1 MLIDDVLASDGKNCT
16 RDVAIGK
23 LENRTVLLTGAS
35 GLIGTHFLFAL
46 HYLQTVLRVN
56 VKVIAIVNRGIPEHL
71 VKLSTTNAIQFIQ
84 GDLAKEA
91 FVCNL
96 PQADVIVH
104 AATYGQPGMFMDFPE
119 STIKLNT
126 YVTAVLLE
134 RVLKKNGKFL
144 FISSSEVYSGLT
156 TTPFLETKMG
166 STTPDHPRAC
176 YIEAKRCGEA
186 VVNVYRNKGCSA
198 TSARLSLAYG
208 PGTRRGDRRVINNF
222 VEKAL
227 LQKEIVLLDNGEAKR
242 TYCYVSDA
250 VNMMLRILLEG
261 KEFVYNVGGVSSVTI
276 ADLARLV
283 GKIVGV
289 NVIFPQHKGGGDSC
303 APDIVQLDIAR
314 YTAEFGERE
323 FVSLETGVRNII
335 EWQKNLYNVG

>member
-1 MLIDDVLASDGKNCT
+1 MLKSDVLASDGKNCSL
-16 RDVAIGK
+16 DVATDQ

-35 GLIGTHFLFAL
+35 GLIGTHFLCAL
-46 HYLQTVLRVN
+46 HYLQTVLSVN

-71 VKLSTTNAIQFIQ
+71 VSLSTSNAIQFIQ
-84 GDLAKEA
+84 GDLATEA
-91 FVCNL
+91 FVCDL
-96 PQADVIVH
+96 PPADVIVH
-104 AATYGQPGMFMDFPE
+104 AATYGQPGMFMDYPE
-119 STIKLNT
+119 ITIKLNT
-126 YVTAVLLE
+126 YVTSVLLE
-134 RVLKKNGKFL
+134 KVLNKNGRFL

-156 TTPFLETKMG
+156 TTPFSETKMG

-186 VVNVYRNKGCSA
+186 VVNVYRNKSCSA

-227 LQKEIVLLDNGEAKR
+227 LQKKITLLDNGEAKR

-261 KEFVYNVGGVSSVTI
+261 QESVYNVGGVSSVTI

-289 NVIFPQHKGGGDSC
+289 NVIFPQHGGGGDSC
-303 APDIVQLDIAR
+303 APEVVRLDIAR

-323 FVSLETGVRNII
+323 FVGLETGLRNII
-335 EWQKNLYNVG
+335 EWQKNLYSVE

>member
-1 MLIDDVLASDGKNCT
+1 
-16 RDVAIGK
+16 
-23 LENRTVLLTGAS
+23 
-35 GLIGTHFLFAL
+35 
-46 HYLQTVLRVN
+46 
-56 VKVIAIVNRGIPEHL
+56 
-71 VKLSTTNAIQFIQ
+71 
-84 GDLAKEA
+84 
-91 FVCNL
+91 
-96 PQADVIVH
+96 
-104 AATYGQPGMFMDFPE
+104 
-119 STIKLNT
+119 
-126 YVTAVLLE
+126 
-134 RVLKKNGKFL
+134 
-144 FISSSEVYSGLT
+144 
-156 TTPFLETKMG
+156 MG

-186 VVNVYRNKGCSA
+186 VVNVYRNKSCSA

-227 LQKEIVLLDNGEAKR
+227 LQKKITLLDNGEAKR

-261 KEFVYNVGGVSSVTI
+261 QESVYNVGGVSSVTI

-289 NVIFPQHKGGGDSC
+289 NVIFPQHGGGGDSC
-303 APDIVQLDIAR
+303 APEVVRLDIAR

-323 FVSLETGVRNII
+323 FVGLETGLRNII
-335 EWQKNLYNVG
+335 EWQKNLYSVE

>member
-1 MLIDDVLASDGKNCT
+1 MLNNDVLASDGKNCT
-16 RDVAIGK
+16 LDVAIDQ

-35 GLIGTHFLFAL
+35 GLIGTHFLYAL
-46 HYLQTVLRVN
+46 HYLQTVLSVN

-71 VKLSTTNAIQFIQ
+71 ARLSSTNAIQFIQ

-96 PQADVIVH
+96 PPADVIVH
-104 AATYGQPGMFMDFPE
+104 AATYGQPGMFMDYPE
-119 STIKLNT
+119 TTIKLNT
-126 YVTAVLLE
+126 YVTSVLLE
-134 RVLKKNGKFL
+134 KVLIKNGNFL

-156 TTPFLETKMG
+156 TTPFSETKMG

-227 LQKEIVLLDNGEAKR
+227 LQKEIALLDNGEAKR

-250 VNMMLRILLEG
+250 VNMMLHILLEG
-261 KEFVYNVGGVSSVTI
+261 KESVYNVGGVSSVTI

-289 NVIFPQHKGGGDSC
+289 NVVFPQRGGNGDSR
-303 APDIVQLDIAR
+303 APEVVRLDISR
-314 YTAEFGERE
+314 YTFEFGERE
-323 FVSLETGVRNII
+323 FIGLETGVRNII

>member
-1 MLIDDVLASDGKNCT
+1 MLIDDVLVSDGKNCT
-16 RDVAIGK
+16 RDVAIDK
-23 LENRTVLLTGAS
+23 LENMTVILTGAS
-35 GLIGTHFLFAL
+35 GLIGTHFLYAL

-71 VKLSTTNAIQFIQ
+71 VKLSNANAIQFIQ

-91 FVCNL
+91 FVGNL
-96 PQADVIVH
+96 PPADVIVH

-119 STIKLNT
+119 ITIKLNT
-126 YVTAVLLE
+126 YVTSVLLE
-134 RVLKKNGKFL
+134 KVLKKTGNFL

-186 VVNVYRNKGCSA
+186 VVNVYRNKGRSA

-208 PGTRRGDRRVINNF
+208 PGTRRGDKRVINNF

-227 LQKEIVLLDNGEAKR
+227 LQKEITLLDNGEARR

-250 VNMMLRILLEG
+250 VNMMWRILLEG
-261 KEFVYNVGGVSSVTI
+261 KESVYNIGGISSVTI

-283 GKIVGV
+283 GNIVGV
-289 NVIFPQHKGGGDSC
+289 NVIFPQHRGGGDSC
-303 APDIVQLDIAR
+303 APDVVQLDLTR
-314 YTAEFGERE
+314 YISEFGEIE
-323 FVSLETGVRNII
+323 FVGLEQGVRNII
-335 EWQKNLYNVG
+335 EWQKKLYNVG